1 MRARRGKRK
10 TSALIN
16 SQKSKTMIT
25 LWILIVFEVS
35 GSVYCYALFVFRQT
49 RHSENVCRGV
59 RLHVRTLKYLL
70 FLYRSTFTRLINA
83 GNVSRVRI
91 PTTLVAHSPSSKIVL
106 LLNYFSF
113 EAGGEP
119 KATERPRVRPQ
130 SRRDAVNSNSPKAS
144 PLTCVESN
152 WAQELLS
159 VSNLSF
165 YRSATIPINLFIMGL
180 TTLAPD
186 PKPNQRLP
194 KTNKKRP

>member
-1 MRARRGKRK
+1 MKPGTHNRPVPIIVFVLLRVLVCSPPHLLRARRGKRK

-25 LWILIVFEVS
+25 LWILMVFEVS

-59 RLHVRTLKYLL
+59 RLHVRTLKYL
-70 FLYRSTFTRLINA
+70 FFPYINTSTRPNNA

-130 SRRDAVNSNSPKAS
+130 SRRDAVTQHFSEGI
-144 PLTCVESN
+144 T
-152 WAQELLS
+152 
-159 VSNLSF
+159 
-165 YRSATIPINLFIMGL
+165 
-180 TTLAPD
+180 PD
-186 PKPNQRLP
+186 VCRVKLG
-194 KTNKKRP
+194 

>member
-1 MRARRGKRK
+1 MHRGDLKNRHGCNKRNWERLRK
-10 TSALIN
+10 KI
-16 SQKSKTMIT
+16 SQI
-25 LWILIVFEVS
+25 IL

-130 SRRDAVNSNSPKAS
+130 SRRDAVTQHFSEGI
-144 PLTCVESN
+144 T
-152 WAQELLS
+152 
-159 VSNLSF
+159 
-165 YRSATIPINLFIMGL
+165 
-180 TTLAPD
+180 PD
-186 PKPNQRLP
+186 VCRVKLGSGTPFRYLI
-194 KTNKKRP
+194 